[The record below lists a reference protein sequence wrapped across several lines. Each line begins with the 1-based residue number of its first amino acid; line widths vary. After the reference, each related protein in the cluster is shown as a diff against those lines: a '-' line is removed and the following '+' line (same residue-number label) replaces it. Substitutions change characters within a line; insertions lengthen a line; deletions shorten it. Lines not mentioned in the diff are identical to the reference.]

1 MLPYQIC
8 VLFFFFVLFLFV
20 SFFFPFLFNVYPD
33 DSIVILM
40 FTLRQTNNE
49 LNELLLNYATFY
61 KVSHRAVITIIIII
75 IDINL
80 HRSNWL
86 FIMSVL
92 EVKVS
97 DWVTS
102 RTPLVL

>member
-1 MLPYQIC
+1 
-8 VLFFFFVLFLFV
+8 
-20 SFFFPFLFNVYPD
+20 
-33 DSIVILM
+33 M
-40 FTLRQTNNE
+40 FTLRQKNNE

-61 KVSHRAVITIIIII
+61 KTSNRAVIIIIIII

-86 FIMSVL
+86 FVMSVL

-97 DWVTS
+97 DWVAHHWFFNK
-102 RTPLVL
+102 